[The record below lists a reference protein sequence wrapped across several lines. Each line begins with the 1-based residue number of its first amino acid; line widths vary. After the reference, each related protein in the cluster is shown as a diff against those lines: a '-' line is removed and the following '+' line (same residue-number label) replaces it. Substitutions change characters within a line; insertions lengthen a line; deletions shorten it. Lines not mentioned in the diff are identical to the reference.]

1 MPVWTVIYNKGGLS
15 PDRHRTLSLL
25 RRGKQLFY
33 GGIVMKMFKKVLA
46 AGAALMMAVSLSLAA
61 TASSV
66 ERGE

>member
-1 MPVWTVIYNKGGLS
+1 
-15 PDRHRTLSLL
+15 
-25 RRGKQLFY
+25 
-33 GGIVMKMFKKVLA
+33 MKNKVLKKIAA

>member
-1 MPVWTVIYNKGGLS
+1 M
-15 PDRHRTLSLL
+15 R
-25 RRGKQLFY
+25 
-33 GGIVMKMFKKVLA
+33 MFKRVLA

>member
-1 MPVWTVIYNKGGLS
+1 
-15 PDRHRTLSLL
+15 
-25 RRGKQLFY
+25 
-33 GGIVMKMFKKVLA
+33 MKLFKKALA